1 MGQFIQILVGGV
13 LQGGVF
19 AIVAL
24 GISLV
29 YRVTGIINLV
39 QGGFCIIGALALY
52 SFANDFGWPLPLA
65 FLAAVAATTA
75 LGLVLGA
82 ATFVPA
88 LSRLPTGSML
98 MLTVGLLTF
107 IDGLALVVWGSQP
120 YAVTAF
126 SGEQPIDVF
135 GILIPSQGLWI
146 AAFACIIIIG
156 IWLLITHTALGKALT
171 ACAENPLAARFMGV
185 DVARLTLFSFALA
198 ALIGAIGGAVVAPIM
213 SLQFDAGSFF
223 TNAGFIAVALGG
235 MSSLPGA
242 VAGGLFLGVAE
253 QLAAGYVSSLFA
265 NGLALAL
272 LLATLLFRPQ
282 GLFVSGGRRRHD
294 VREELRVTR
303 SVVRPRPSSVML
315 IAPPLLLALIALP
328 YLVSS
333 GFMSSLVIML
343 ILFIGVLGLDVLMGY
358 CGQVNLGQAGFMALG
373 GYTAAVLATDY
384 GVSPLLGTLAGL
396 ALSLL
401 CALLLSAATMRLRG
415 AYLALATLAFGLL
428 IDSLTVGLTEVT
440 GGPSGLVGIPSF
452 ALGSFVFAT
461 PRAMYYLTL
470 AVIVVLIAALA
481 GAMRSDFGRA
491 LQAIR
496 ADQTAAEALGINV
509 PRHKMAAF
517 SISAMLASLSGSL
530 LAFDF
535 HFLSPEM
542 VATPRSFEMIAMLI
556 VGGQGT
562 LVGGLAG
569 AALLTLLPI
578 AFQPIAL
585 YKTLVEGAV
594 LVLAFQYLPDGI
606 VGGLWRLVERVPRKS
621 RPTALA
627 PQTADDPPMQPQA
640 QSHEQVATKKTLA
653 LEAAGLAKRF
663 GGLQA
668 VADVSF
674 AVPDGSIT
682 ALIGPN
688 GAGKTTVFNLITNL
702 FPADRGEVRLYG
714 RSLRGL
720 MPGDVA
726 ARGLL
731 RTFQTARVLPGMTT
745 LENLLAGAHR
755 QIRHGA
761 AQHMILLPAALREE
775 RLLRRHGEALL
786 GLVGLGRYR
795 DVAATTLPMGAQK
808 LLEVCRALMARPQI
822 LLLDEPAAG
831 LNDAETAELAAL
843 LCAVRDFGLTIF
855 LVEHNMSLVMDVADQ
870 VIVLDVGKLLA
881 HGTPRQIQSD
891 RRVIEAYLGVEAK
904 AS

>member
-1 MGQFIQILVGGV
+1 MSQFTQILVGGV
-13 LQGGVF
+13 LQGSVF
-19 AIVAL
+19 AVVAL

-39 QGGFCIIGALALY
+39 QGGFCTIGALALY
-52 SFANDFGWPLPLA
+52 SFASDFGWPLPLA
-65 FLAAVAATTA
+65 FLAAIAATA
-75 LGLVLGA
+75 VLGLVLGA

-107 IDGLALVVWGSQP
+107 INGLALVVWGSQP

-126 SGEQPIDVF
+126 SGEQPIDVL
-135 GILIPSQGLWI
+135 GVLVPSQGLWI
-146 AAFACIIIIG
+146 AGCTVIIIIG
-156 IWLLITHTALGKALT
+156 IWLLMTRTAVGTALT

-185 DVARLTLFSFALA
+185 DVARLTLLSFTLA

-242 VAGGLFLGVAE
+242 VAGGLFLGIAE
-253 QLAAGYVSSLFA
+253 QLAAGYISSLFA
-265 NGLALAL
+265 NGLALGL

-282 GLFVSGGRRRHD
+282 GLFVPGSRRRHD

-315 IAPPLLLALIALP
+315 TGLPLLLFLVALP
-328 YLVSS
+328 YLVSG

-343 ILFIGVLGLDVLMGY
+343 ILFIAVLGLDVLMGY

-373 GYTAAVLATDY
+373 GYTAAILATDY
-384 GVSPLLGTLAGL
+384 GVSPVIGTLAGI
-396 ALSLL
+396 ALSLI
-401 CALLLSAATMRLRG
+401 CALLLSAVTMRLRG

-440 GGPSGLVGIPSF
+440 GGPSGLVGIPAF
-452 ALGSFVFAT
+452 AVGPFVFAS

-470 AVIVVLIAALA
+470 AIIVVLIAALA

-517 SISAMLASLSGSL
+517 AISAVLASLSGSL

-556 VGGQGT
+556 VGGEGT

-569 AALLTLLPI
+569 SALLTLLPI

-585 YKTLVEGAV
+585 YKTMVEGAV

-606 VGGLWRLVERVPRKS
+606 VGGLWRLVGRVARLERPG
-621 RPTALA
+621 ALA
-627 PQTADDPPMQPQA
+627 PQPSATTDRPSPHRR
-640 QSHEQVATKKTLA
+640 SVAEKTPA

-702 FPADRGEVRLYG
+702 FPADRGDVRFYG
-714 RSLRGL
+714 RSLFGL
-720 MPGDVA
+720 APGDVA
-726 ARGLL
+726 ALGLL

-755 QIRHGA
+755 QIKHGA
-761 AQHMILLPAALREE
+761 AQHMLWLPQALREE
-775 RLLRRHGEALL
+775 RSLRRHGEALL
-786 GLVGLGRYR
+786 GLVGLGRFR

-808 LLEVCRALMARPQI
+808 LLEVCRALMARPRL

-831 LNDAETAELAAL
+831 LNDAETAELGAL
-843 LCAVRDFGLTIF
+843 LCAIRDAGLTIL
-855 LVEHNMSLVMDVADQ
+855 LVEHNMALVMDVADQ
-870 VIVLDVGKLLA
+870 VIVLDLGALLA
-881 HGTPRQIQSD
+881 HGTPRQIQGD
-891 RRVIEAYLGVEAK
+891 RRVIEAYLGVEEK

>member
-1 MGQFIQILVGGV
+1 MGQLAQILVGGV
-13 LQGGVF
+13 LQGSVF

-39 QGGFCIIGALALY
+39 QGGFCTIGALALY
-52 SFANDFGWPLPLA
+52 SFTLDFGWPLPLA
-65 FLAAVAATTA
+65 FLAAIAATTA
-75 LGLVLGA
+75 LGLILGA

-107 IDGLALVVWGSQP
+107 INGLALVVWGSQP

-135 GILIPSQGLWI
+135 GILVPSQGLWI
-146 AAFACIIIIG
+146 AAFAFIIIVG
-156 IWLLITHTALGKALT
+156 IWLLMAHTALGKALT

-185 DVARLTLFSFALA
+185 DVARLTLFSFGLA

-213 SLQFDAGSFF
+213 SLQFDDGSFF

-253 QLAAGYVSSLFA
+253 QLAAGYISSLFA
-265 NGLALAL
+265 NGLALGL

-303 SVVRPRPSSVML
+303 SVIRPRPSSVMVM
-315 IAPPLLLALIALP
+315 APALLLLLIALP
-328 YLVSS
+328 YLVSA

-343 ILFIGVLGLDVLMGY
+343 ILFIAVLGLDVLMGY

-373 GYTAAVLATDY
+373 GYTAAILATNY
-384 GVSPLLGTLAGL
+384 GVSPLVGTFAGIALSLICAL
-396 ALSLL
+396 ALS
-401 CALLLSAATMRLRG
+401 AVTMRLRG

-428 IDSLTVGLTEVT
+428 IDSLTVGLTDVT
-440 GGPSGLVGIPSF
+440 GGPSGLVGIPAF

-461 PRAMYYLTL
+461 PRAVYYLTL
-470 AVIVVLIAALA
+470 AIIVVLVAALA

-517 SISAMLASLSGSL
+517 AISAVLASLSGSL

-556 VGGQGT
+556 VGGEGT

-578 AFQPIAL
+578 VFQPIAL

-606 VGGLWRLVERVPRKS
+606 VGGLWRLVGRFARTGPPS
-621 RPTALA
+621 ALA
-627 PQTADDPPMQPQA
+627 ESDASNDRAQPRRQRA
-640 QSHEQVATKKTLA
+640 AKETLA
-653 LEAAGLAKRF
+653 LEATGLAKRF

-668 VADVSF
+668 VANVSF

-720 MPGDVA
+720 NPGDIA
-726 ARGLL
+726 ALGLL

-755 QIRHGA
+755 QIRRGA
-761 AQHMILLPAALREE
+761 AQHMLWLPPALREE
-775 RLLRRHGEALL
+775 RALRRHGEALL
-786 GLVGLGRYR
+786 ALVGLARFR
-795 DVAATTLPMGAQK
+795 DIAATALPLGAQK
-808 LLEVCRALMARPQI
+808 LLEASRALMARPRL

-843 LCAVRDFGLTIF
+843 LSAVRDTGLTIL

-870 VIVLDVGKLLA
+870 VIVLDLGQLLA
-881 HGTPRQIQSD
+881 QGTPRQIQGD
-891 RRVIEAYLGVEAK
+891 RRVIDAYLGVEVK
-904 AS
+904 EP

>member
-1 MGQFIQILVGGV
+1 MGQFAQILVGGV
-13 LQGGVF
+13 LQGSVF

-52 SFANDFGWPLPLA
+52 SFANDFGWPLPIA
-65 FLAAVAATTA
+65 FLAAIAATTA

-82 ATFVPA
+82 TTFVPA

-107 IDGLALVVWGSQP
+107 INGLALVVWGSQP

-135 GILIPSQGLWI
+135 GILVPSQGLWI
-146 AAFACIIIIG
+146 AAFAVIIIIG
-156 IWLLITHTALGKALT
+156 IWLLMAHTALGKALT

-185 DVARLTLFSFALA
+185 DVARLTLFSFGLA

-265 NGLALAL
+265 DGLALAL

-294 VREELRVTR
+294 VREELRVAR
-303 SVVRPRPSSVML
+303 SVIRPRPNSVML
-315 IAPPLLLALIALP
+315 TAAPLLLLLIALP
-328 YLVSS
+328 YLVNG

-343 ILFIGVLGLDVLMGY
+343 ILFIAVLGLDVLMGY

-373 GYTAAVLATDY
+373 GYTAAILSTNY
-384 GVSPLLGTLAGL
+384 GVSPLLGTVAGI
-396 ALSLL
+396 AISLI
-401 CALLLSAATMRLRG
+401 CALLLSVVTMRLRG

-428 IDSLTVGLTEVT
+428 VDSLTVGLTDVT
-440 GGPSGLVGIPSF
+440 GGPSGLVGIPAF
-452 ALGSFVFAT
+452 ALESFVFAS

-470 AVIVVLIAALA
+470 TLIVLLIAALA
-481 GAMRSDFGRA
+481 GVMRSDFGRA

-496 ADQTAAEALGINV
+496 ADQTAAAALGINV

-517 SISAMLASLSGSL
+517 AISAILASLSGSL

-556 VGGQGT
+556 VGGEGT

-606 VGGLWRLVERVPRKS
+606 VGGMWRLVGRLASADRPR
-621 RPTALA
+621 PFA
-627 PQTADDPPMQPQA
+627 PAATGPAVDRSTQP
-640 QSHEQVATKKTLA
+640 HRELVAKGALA
-653 LEAAGLAKRF
+653 LEAVGLGKRF

-668 VADVSF
+668 VTDVSF
-674 AVPDGSIT
+674 TVPDGSIT

-702 FPADRGEVRLYG
+702 FPADRGEVRFYG
-714 RSLRGL
+714 RSLRGQT
-720 MPGDVA
+720 PGDIA
-726 ARGLL
+726 ALGLL

-761 AQHMILLPAALREE
+761 AQHMLWLAPALREE
-775 RLLRRHGEALL
+775 RSLRRHGEALL
-786 GLVGLGRYR
+786 GLVGLARFR
-795 DVAATTLPMGAQK
+795 DVAATALPMGAQK
-808 LLEVCRALMARPQI
+808 LLEVCRALMARPRL

-843 LCAVRDFGLTIF
+843 LCAVRDIGLTIL
-855 LVEHNMSLVMDVADQ
+855 LVEHNMSLVMDAADQ
-870 VIVLDVGKLLA
+870 VIVLDLGKLLA
-881 HGTPRQIQSD
+881 HGTPRQIQRD

-904 AS
+904 AG

>member
-1 MGQFIQILVGGV
+1 MDQLAQILVGGI
-13 LQGGVF
+13 LQGSVF

-29 YRVTGIINLV
+29 FRVTGVINLV

-52 SFANDFGWPLPLA
+52 SFENDLGWPLPVA
-65 FLAAVAATTA
+65 FLAAIAATTV
-75 LGLVLGA
+75 LGTVLGA
-82 ATFVPA
+82 VTFVPA
-88 LSRLPTGSML
+88 LSRLSMSSML

-126 SGEQPIDVF
+126 SGEQPINVF
-135 GILIPSQGLWI
+135 GILVPSQGLWVAGF
-146 AAFACIIIIG
+146 AAIIIIG
-156 IWLLITHTALGKALT
+156 IWLLMTHTAVGKALS

-185 DVARLTLFSFALA
+185 DVARLSLFSFALA
-198 ALIGAIGGAVVAPIM
+198 ALIGAVGGAAVAPIM
-213 SLQFDAGSFF
+213 SLQFDAGDFF

-265 NGLALAL
+265 DGLALAL
-272 LLATLLFRPQ
+272 LMATLLFRPQ
-282 GLFVSGGRRRHD
+282 GLFVPGRRARRD
-294 VREELRVTR
+294 LREEQRVTH
-303 SVVRPRPSSVML
+303 SVVRPRVRSVVV
-315 IAPPLLLALIALP
+315 AGTLLLLLLIALP
-328 YLVSS
+328 YLV
-333 GFMSSLVIML
+333 GGGLMSSLAITL
-343 ILFIGVLGLDVLMGY
+343 ILFVGVLGLDVLMGY
-358 CGQVNLGQAGFMALG
+358 AGQVNLGQAGFMALG
-373 GYTAAVLATDY
+373 GYTAAILATNY
-384 GVSPLLGTLAGL
+384 GVSPLVGTVAGI
-396 ALSLL
+396 ALSLI
-401 CALLLSAATMRLRG
+401 CALLLSAVTMRLRG

-428 IDSLTVGLTEVT
+428 MDSLTVGLVNVT

-452 ALGSFVFAT
+452 ALGPFVFAS

-470 AVIVVLIAALA
+470 AIIVVLVGALA

-517 SISAMLASLSGSL
+517 AISAALASLSGSL

-542 VATPRSFEMIAMLI
+542 VATQRSFDMITMLI

-569 AALLTLLPI
+569 AALLTLLPV

-606 VGGLWRLVERVPRKS
+606 LGAVWRVVERRGSPGPPRAAATDAIAASKL
-621 RPTALA
+621 PA
-627 PQTADDPPMQPQA
+627 QPRRDT
-640 QSHEQVATKKTLA
+640 V
-653 LEAAGLAKRF
+653 AAGVPALDARDLAIRF
-663 GGLQA
+663 GGVQA
-668 VADVSF
+668 VAGLSF
-674 AVPDGSIT
+674 AVPDGSIS

-702 FPADRGEVRLYG
+702 FSPDSGEVHFYG

-720 MPGDVA
+720 APGAVA
-726 ARGLL
+726 ALGLM
-731 RTFQTARVLPGMTT
+731 RTFQTARVFPGMTT

-755 QIRHGA
+755 CVKRGA
-761 AQHMILLPAALREE
+761 AAHMLWLPSALHEE
-775 RLLRRHGEALL
+775 RLLRRRAEALL
-786 GLVGLGRYR
+786 ALVGLDRFR
-795 DVAATTLPMGAQK
+795 DDAATILPMGAQK
-808 LLEVCRALMARPQI
+808 LLEVCRALMARPRL

-831 LNDAETAELAAL
+831 LNDAETAELATL
-843 LCAVRDFGLTIF
+843 LCGVRDAGLTI
-855 LVEHNMSLVMDVADQ
+855 LVVEHNMALVMDIADQ
-870 VIVLDVGKLLA
+870 VIVLDLGKLLA
-881 HGTPRQIQSD
+881 RGTPREVQRDQ
-891 RRVIEAYLGVEAK
+891 RVIEAYLGVEAK
-904 AS
+904 AD

>member
-1 MGQFIQILVGGV
+1 MGQLAQILVGGV
-13 LQGGVF
+13 LQGSVF

-39 QGGFCIIGALALY
+39 QGGFCTIGALALY
-52 SFANDFGWPLPLA
+52 TFADDFGWPLPVA
-65 FLAAVAATTA
+65 FLAAIAATSA
-75 LGLVLGA
+75 LGLLLGA
-82 ATFVPA
+82 VTFVPA

-107 IDGLALVVWGSQP
+107 INGLALVVWGSQP

-126 SGEQPIDVF
+126 TGEQPIDVF
-135 GILIPSQGLWI
+135 GILVPSQGLWI
-146 AAFACIIIIG
+146 AGLALIIIIG
-156 IWLLITHTALGKALT
+156 IWLLMAHTAVGKALT

-185 DVARLTLFSFALA
+185 DVARLTLLSFGLA

-253 QLAAGYVSSLFA
+253 QLAAGYISSLFA
-265 NGLALAL
+265 DGLALGL

-303 SVVRPRPSSVML
+303 SVVRPRPTSVL
-315 IAPPLLLALIALP
+315 LTAPALLLLLIALP
-328 YLVSS
+328 YLVSG

-343 ILFIGVLGLDVLMGY
+343 ILFIAVLGLDVLMGY

-373 GYTAAVLATDY
+373 GYTAAILATDY
-384 GVSPLLGTLAGL
+384 GVSPLLGTLAGI
-396 ALSLL
+396 ALSLI
-401 CALLLSAATMRLRG
+401 CALLLSVVTMRLRG

-440 GGPSGLVGIPSF
+440 GGPSGLVGIPAF

-470 AVIVVLIAALA
+470 GIIVVLIAALT

-517 SISAMLASLSGSL
+517 AISAVLASLSGSL

-556 VGGQGT
+556 VGGEGT

-569 AALLTLLPI
+569 SALITLLPI

-606 VGGLWRLVERVPRKS
+606 VGGLWRLVGRFACTG
-621 RPTALA
+621 RPDALA
-627 PQTADDPPMQPQA
+627 PQPSSAADQAPPPHRHA
-640 QSHEQVATKKTLA
+640 EKTPA

-702 FPADRGEVRLYG
+702 FPADSGEVRLYG
-714 RSLRGL
+714 RSLWGL
-720 MPGDVA
+720 APGDIA
-726 ARGLL
+726 ALGLL

-761 AQHMILLPAALREE
+761 AQHMLWLAPALREE

-786 GLVGLGRYR
+786 GLVGLGRFR

-808 LLEVCRALMARPQI
+808 LLEVCRALMARPRL

-831 LNDAETAELAAL
+831 LNDAETAELGAL
-843 LCAVRDFGLTIF
+843 LCAIRDAGLTIL

-870 VIVLDVGKLLA
+870 VIVLDLGALLA
-881 HGTPRQIQSD
+881 HGTPRQIQGD

>member
-1 MGQFIQILVGGV
+1 MGQFAQILVGGV
-13 LQGGVF
+13 LQGSVF

-39 QGGFCIIGALALY
+39 QGGFCTIGALALY
-52 SFANDFGWPLPLA
+52 SFTIDFGWPLPLA
-65 FLAAVAATTA
+65 LLAAIAATTA
-75 LGLVLGA
+75 LGLIVGA

-107 IDGLALVVWGSQP
+107 INGLALVVWGSQP

-135 GILIPSQGLWI
+135 GILVPSQGLWI
-146 AAFACIIIIG
+146 AAFAFIIIVG
-156 IWLLITHTALGKALT
+156 IWLLMAHTALGKALT
-171 ACAENPLAARFMGV
+171 ACSENPLAARFMGV
-185 DVARLTLFSFALA
+185 DVARLTLFSFGLA

-213 SLQFDAGSFF
+213 SLQFDDGSFF
-223 TNAGFIAVALGG
+223 TNTGFIAVALGG

-253 QLAAGYVSSLFA
+253 QLAAAYISSLFA
-265 NGLALAL
+265 NGLALGL

-282 GLFVSGGRRRHD
+282 GLFVAGGRRRHD

-303 SVVRPRPSSVML
+303 SVIRPRPTSVML
-315 IAPPLLLALIALP
+315 MAPALLLLLIALP
-328 YLVSS
+328 YLVNA

-343 ILFIGVLGLDVLMGY
+343 ILFIAVLGLDVLMGY
-358 CGQVNLGQAGFMALG
+358 CGQVNLGQAAFMALG
-373 GYTAAVLATDY
+373 GYTAAILATDY
-384 GVSPLLGTLAGL
+384 GVSPLLGTLAGIT
-396 ALSLL
+396 LSLL
-401 CALLLSAATMRLRG
+401 CALLLSAVTMPLRG

-428 IDSLTVGLTEVT
+428 IDSLTVGLTDVT
-440 GGPSGLVGIPSF
+440 GGPSGLVGIPAF
-452 ALGSFVFAT
+452 ALGSFVFGS

-470 AVIVVLIAALA
+470 AIIVVLIAALV

-517 SISAMLASLSGSL
+517 AISAVLASLSGSL

-556 VGGQGT
+556 VGGEGT

-578 AFQPIAL
+578 VFQPIAL

-606 VGGLWRLVERVPRKS
+606 VGGLWRLVGRFARTGP
-621 RPTALA
+621 PTALA
-627 PQTADDPPMQPQA
+627 MEADATSDRTQPHRQRSA
-640 QSHEQVATKKTLA
+640 KDTLA
-653 LEAAGLAKRF
+653 LEAVGLAKRF

-668 VADVSF
+668 VANVSF

-702 FPADRGEVRLYG
+702 FPADRGDVRLYG
-714 RSLRGL
+714 QSLRGL
-720 MPGDVA
+720 NPGDIA
-726 ARGLL
+726 ALGLL

-755 QIRHGA
+755 QVRHGA
-761 AQHMILLPAALREE
+761 AQHMLWLPRALREE
-775 RLLRRHGEALL
+775 RALRRHGEALL
-786 GLVGLGRYR
+786 ALVSLARFR
-795 DVAATTLPMGAQK
+795 DVAATALPLGAQK
-808 LLEVCRALMARPQI
+808 LLEASRALMARPRL

-843 LCAVRDFGLTIF
+843 LCAVRDTGLTIL
-855 LVEHNMSLVMDVADQ
+855 LVEHNMSLVMEVADQ
-870 VIVLDVGKLLA
+870 VIVLDLGQLLA
-881 HGTPRQIQSD
+881 QGTPRQIQGD
-891 RRVIEAYLGVEAK
+891 RRVIDAYLGVEVK
-904 AS
+904 EC

>member
-1 MGQFIQILVGGV
+1 MGQFAQILIGGV
-13 LQGGVF
+13 LQGSVF

-39 QGGFCIIGALALY
+39 QGGFCTIGALALY
-52 SFANDFGWPLPLA
+52 SFATDFGWPLPVA
-65 FLAAVAATTA
+65 FLAAIAATTV
-75 LGLVLGA
+75 LGLILGA

-107 IDGLALVVWGSQP
+107 INGLALVVWGSQP

-135 GILIPSQGLWI
+135 GLLVPSQGLWI
-146 AAFACIIIIG
+146 AAFAGIIIVG
-156 IWLLITHTALGKALT
+156 IWLLIAHTALGKALT

-185 DVARLTLFSFALA
+185 DVARLTLFSFGLA
-198 ALIGAIGGAVVAPIM
+198 ALIGAVGGAVVAPIM
-213 SLQFDAGSFF
+213 SLQFDDGSFF

-253 QLAAGYVSSLFA
+253 QLAAGYISSLFA

-294 VREELRVTR
+294 VREELRVAR
-303 SVVRPRPSSVML
+303 SVIRPRLTSVML
-315 IAPPLLLALIALP
+315 VAPALLLLLIALP
-328 YLVSS
+328 YLVSA

-343 ILFIGVLGLDVLMGY
+343 ILFIAVLGLDVLMGY

-373 GYTAAVLATDY
+373 GYTAAILATDY
-384 GVSPLLGTLAGL
+384 GVSPLLGTVAGIV
-396 ALSLL
+396 LSLI
-401 CALLLSAATMRLRG
+401 CALLLSAVTMRLRG

-428 IDSLTVGLTEVT
+428 IDSLTVSLTDVT
-440 GGPSGLVGIPSF
+440 GGPSGLVGIPAF
-452 ALGSFVFAT
+452 ALGSFVFAS

-470 AVIVVLIAALA
+470 ALIVVLIAALA

-517 SISAMLASLSGSL
+517 AISAVLASLSGSL

-556 VGGQGT
+556 VGGEGT

-606 VGGLWRLVERVPRKS
+606 VGGLWRLVERLARTGPPS
-621 RPTALA
+621 ALA
-627 PQTADDPPMQPQA
+627 AEAEATSGPTQPRRPLR
-640 QSHEQVATKKTLA
+640 TKETLA
-653 LEAAGLAKRF
+653 LEAVGLAKRF

-668 VADVSF
+668 VANVSF

-702 FPADRGEVRLYG
+702 FPADRGDVRLYG

-720 MPGDVA
+720 NPGDIA
-726 ARGLL
+726 ALGLL

-761 AQHMILLPAALREE
+761 AQHMLWLSAALREE
-775 RLLRRHGEALL
+775 RALRRHGEALL
-786 GLVGLGRYR
+786 ALVGLARFR
-795 DVAATTLPMGAQK
+795 DIAATALPLGAQK
-808 LLEVCRALMARPQI
+808 LLEASRALMARPRL

-831 LNDAETAELAAL
+831 LNDAETAELAAM
-843 LCAVRDFGLTIF
+843 LCAVRDSGLTIL

-870 VIVLDVGKLLA
+870 VIVLDLGQLLA
-881 HGTPRQIQSD
+881 QGTPRQIQGD

-904 AS
+904 EP

>member
-1 MGQFIQILVGGV
+1 MGQFAQILIGGV
-13 LQGGVF
+13 LQGSVF

-29 YRVTGIINLV
+29 YRVTGIINLA

-65 FLAAVAATTA
+65 FLAAIAATTA

-198 ALIGAIGGAVVAPIM
+198 ALIGAIGGVVVAPIM
-213 SLQFDAGSFF
+213 SLQFDTGSFF

-253 QLAAGYVSSLFA
+253 QLAAGYISSLFA

-272 LLATLLFRPQ
+272 LLATLLLRPQ

-315 IAPPLLLALIALP
+315 IAPPLLLALLALP

-333 GFMSSLVIML
+333 GLLSSLVITL

-358 CGQVNLGQAGFMALG
+358 CGQVSLGQAGFMAIG
-373 GYTAAVLATDY
+373 GYTAAILATDY
-384 GVSPLLGTLAGL
+384 GVSPLLGTLAGTRAVFAVRL
-396 ALSLL
+396 APL
-401 CALLLSAATMRLRG
+401 AVTMRLRG

-428 IDSLTVGLTEVT
+428 VDSLTVGLTDVT
-440 GGPSGLVGIPSF
+440 GGPSGLVGIPVLSRWDP
-452 ALGSFVFAT
+452 LSSL
-461 PRAMYYLTL
+461 PRAQCTTSSL
-470 AVIVVLIAALA
+470 AVIVVLIAAL
-481 GAMRSDFGRA
+481 GGCMRSDFGRA

-496 ADQTAAEALGINV
+496 TDQTAAAALGINV

-517 SISAMLASLSGSL
+517 CDQRRACLALRQPLARSISI
-530 LAFDF
+530 FC
-535 HFLSPEM
+535 
-542 VATPRSFEMIAMLI
+542 RR
-556 VGGQGT
+556 
-562 LVGGLAG
+562 
-569 AALLTLLPI
+569 
-578 AFQPIAL
+578 
-585 YKTLVEGAV
+585 KW
-594 LVLAFQYLPDGI
+594 
-606 VGGLWRLVERVPRKS
+606 WRRR
-621 RPTALA
+621 A
-627 PQTADDPPMQPQA
+627 P
-640 QSHEQVATKKTLA
+640 SK
-653 LEAAGLAKRF
+653 
-663 GGLQA
+663 
-668 VADVSF
+668 
-674 AVPDGSIT
+674 
-682 ALIGPN
+682 
-688 GAGKTTVFNLITNL
+688 
-702 FPADRGEVRLYG
+702 
-714 RSLRGL
+714 
-720 MPGDVA
+720 
-726 ARGLL
+726 
-731 RTFQTARVLPGMTT
+731 
-745 LENLLAGAHR
+745 
-755 QIRHGA
+755 
-761 AQHMILLPAALREE
+761 
-775 RLLRRHGEALL
+775 
-786 GLVGLGRYR
+786 
-795 DVAATTLPMGAQK
+795 
-808 LLEVCRALMARPQI
+808 
-822 LLLDEPAAG
+822 
-831 LNDAETAELAAL
+831 
-843 LCAVRDFGLTIF
+843 
-855 LVEHNMSLVMDVADQ
+855 
-870 VIVLDVGKLLA
+870 
-881 HGTPRQIQSD
+881 
-891 RRVIEAYLGVEAK
+891 
-904 AS
+904 

>member
-1 MGQFIQILVGGV
+1 
-13 LQGGVF
+13 
-19 AIVAL
+19 
-24 GISLV
+24 
-29 YRVTGIINLV
+29 
-39 QGGFCIIGALALY
+39 
-52 SFANDFGWPLPLA
+52 
-65 FLAAVAATTA
+65 
-75 LGLVLGA
+75 LGLILGA

-107 IDGLALVVWGSQP
+107 INGLALVVWGSQP

-135 GILIPSQGLWI
+135 GILVPSQGLWI
-146 AAFACIIIIG
+146 AAFAFIIVVG
-156 IWLLITHTALGKALT
+156 IWLLMAHTALGKALT

-185 DVARLTLFSFALA
+185 DVARLTLFSFGLA

-213 SLQFDAGSFF
+213 SLQFDDGGFF

-253 QLAAGYVSSLFA
+253 QLAAGYISSLFA
-265 NGLALAL
+265 NGLALGL
-272 LLATLLFRPQ
+272 LLAMLLFRPQ
-282 GLFVSGGRRRHD
+282 GLFVAGGRRRHD

-303 SVVRPRPSSVML
+303 SVIRPRPTSVML
-315 IAPPLLLALIALP
+315 MAPALLLLLVALP
-328 YLVSS
+328 YMVSA

-343 ILFIGVLGLDVLMGY
+343 ILFIAVLGLDVLMGY

-373 GYTAAVLATDY
+373 GYTAAILVTNY
-384 GVSPLLGTLAGL
+384 GVSPLLGTLAGIV
-396 ALSLL
+396 LSLL
-401 CALLLSAATMRLRG
+401 CALALSAVTMRLRG

-428 IDSLTVGLTEVT
+428 IDSLTVGLTDVT
-440 GGPSGLVGIPSF
+440 GGPSGLVGIPAF
-452 ALGSFVFAT
+452 ALGSFVFAS

-470 AVIVVLIAALA
+470 AIIVVLIAALA

-517 SISAMLASLSGSL
+517 AISAVLASLSGSL

-556 VGGQGT
+556 VGGEGT

-578 AFQPIAL
+578 VFQPIAL

-606 VGGLWRLVERVPRKS
+606 VGGLWRLVGRFAHASP
-621 RPTALA
+621 PNALA
-627 PQTADDPPMQPQA
+627 MGADAASDRTPPQRRRAA
-640 QSHEQVATKKTLA
+640 KESLA
-653 LEAAGLAKRF
+653 LEAVGLAKRF

-668 VADVSF
+668 VANVSF

-720 MPGDVA
+720 SPGDIA
-726 ARGLL
+726 ALGLL

-755 QIRHGA
+755 QIRRGA
-761 AQHMILLPAALREE
+761 AQHMLWLPSALREE
-775 RLLRRHGEALL
+775 RALRRHGEALL
-786 GLVGLGRYR
+786 ALVGLARFR
-795 DVAATTLPMGAQK
+795 DVAATALPLGAQK
-808 LLEVCRALMARPQI
+808 LLEASRALMARPRL

-843 LCAVRDFGLTIF
+843 LCAVRDTGLTIL

-870 VIVLDVGKLLA
+870 VIVLDLGQLLA
-881 HGTPRQIQSD
+881 QGTPRQIQRD
-891 RRVIEAYLGVEAK
+891 RRVIDAYLGVEVKEA
-904 AS
+904 

>member
-1 MGQFIQILVGGV
+1 MDQFAQILVGGV
-13 LQGGVF
+13 LQGSVF

-52 SFANDFGWPLPLA
+52 SFANDFGWPLPIA
-65 FLAAVAATTA
+65 FVAAIAATTA
-75 LGLVLGA
+75 LGLLLGA
-82 ATFVPA
+82 ASFVPA
-88 LSRLPTGSML
+88 LSHLPTGSML

-135 GILIPSQGLWI
+135 GILVPSQGLWI
-146 AAFACIIIIG
+146 AAFAALIIIG
-156 IWLLITHTALGKALT
+156 IWILMTHTALGKALT
-171 ACAENPLAARFMGV
+171 ACAENRLAARFMGV
-185 DVARLTLFSFALA
+185 DVARLTLFSFGLA

-253 QLAAGYVSSLFA
+253 QLAAGYISSLFA

-272 LLATLLFRPQ
+272 LMATLLFRPQ
-282 GLFVSGGRRRHD
+282 GLFVSGSRRRHD

-303 SVVRPRPSSVML
+303 SVVRPHPKSVML
-315 IAPPLLLALIALP
+315 TALALLLLLIALP
-328 YLVSS
+328 YLVSG

-343 ILFIGVLGLDVLMGY
+343 ILFIAVLGLDVLMGY

-373 GYTAAVLATDY
+373 GYTAAILATNY
-384 GVSPLLGTLAGL
+384 GVSPLVGTFAGI
-396 ALSLL
+396 ALSLI
-401 CALLLSAATMRLRG
+401 CALLLSAVTMRLRG

-428 IDSLTVGLTEVT
+428 IDSLTVGLTDVT
-440 GGPSGLVGIPSF
+440 GGPSGLVGIPAF
-452 ALGSFVFAT
+452 ALGSFVFAS

-470 AVIVVLIAALA
+470 AITVVLIAALA

-517 SISAMLASLSGSL
+517 AISAVLASLSGSL

-556 VGGQGT
+556 VGGEGT

-578 AFQPIAL
+578 AFQPMAL

-606 VGGLWRLVERVPRKS
+606 VGGLWRLVGRLARSS
-621 RPTALA
+621 RPPGALA
-627 PQTADDPPMQPQA
+627 PTGGAATDRPGQP
-640 QSHEQVATKKTLA
+640 HPRVAREKTLA
-653 LEAAGLAKRF
+653 LEAVGLAKRF

-668 VADVSF
+668 VSDLSF

-714 RSLRGL
+714 RSLRGRT
-720 MPGDVA
+720 PGDIA
-726 ARGLL
+726 ALGLL

-755 QIRHGA
+755 QIRYGA
-761 AQHMILLPAALREE
+761 APHMLWLRPALREE
-775 RLLRRHGEALL
+775 QLLRLRGEKLL
-786 GLVGLGRYR
+786 GLVGLARFR
-795 DVAATTLPMGAQK
+795 DVSATTLPMGAQK
-808 LLEVCRALMARPQI
+808 LVEVCRALMAQPRI

-843 LCAVRDFGLTIF
+843 ICAVRDAGLTIL

-870 VIVLDVGKLLA
+870 VIVLDLGQLLA
-881 HGTPRQIQSD
+881 HGTPRQIQGD
-891 RRVIEAYLGVEAK
+891 RRVIDAYLGVDAEA
-904 AS
+904 S